1 MLDRAELDPEADVAV
16 GSDKHQ
22 SAASGIAA
30 IVQCTAVIM
39 QDEKLRSSGRVRCF
53 AVRCAVSRTRR
64 PPGHENACVGSHAGA
79 RRSSRFREPAAN
91 RIQEMGLFRRS
102 NPVITEADL
111 EAERFYAATYS
122 VDGPDTVA
130 PRLAELRD
138 ELGVRYVNLLSA
150 FSDICPA
157 SCCGYRWRIALA

>member
-1 MLDRAELDPEADVAV
+1 MSR
-16 GSDKHQ
+16 
-22 SAASGIAA
+22 
-30 IVQCTAVIM
+30 
-39 QDEKLRSSGRVRCF
+39 RVRCL

-64 PPGHENACVGSHAGA
+64 PPGHENACVGSHAGT

-150 FSDICPA
+150 FFAYMPDC
-157 SCCGYRWRIALA
+157 CCG